1 VAVIGAGTMGAGIAQ
16 VCAQAGWKT
25 NLFDAFPEGL
35 ERGMKAIDAFWD
47 KGIARGKTSVE
58 QKQQWAANLHPIS
71 DMSEA
76 VSNVDLVIEA
86 VPEIPS
92 LKHQIFADL
101 GKMTKKDCILGT
113 NTSSLSIKAIAHAS
127 GRPENVIGMHFFNP
141 VPIMKLLELVKHDSC
156 SEQTIA
162 FAKAAGAAMGKTT
175 ILVEDI
181 PGFATS
187 RLGVVL
193 GNEAI
198 RMLADGVASAK
209 DIDTAIMKLLELVK
223 HDSCSEQTIAF
234 AKAAGAAMGKTTI
247 LVEDIPGFATSR
259 LGVVLGNEAIRMLA
273 DGVAS
278 AKDIDTAMVLGYKH
292 PMGPLALT
300 DLVGLDVRR
309 DILLNLKQS
318 FNDDSYT
325 PHPLLE
331 KLVAEGRLGKKSGKG
346 IYDWTSGSAEETEL
360 P

>member
-1 VAVIGAGTMGAGIAQ
+1 MGAGIAQ

-35 ERGMKAIDAFWD
+35 ERGIKAIDAFWD
-47 KGIARGKTSVE
+47 KGIARGKTTPE
-58 QKQQWAANLHPIS
+58 QKIEWAANLHAVS
-71 DMSEA
+71 DMADA
-76 VSNVDLVIEA
+76 VGDVDLVIEA
-86 VPEIPS
+86 VPEIPD
-92 LKHQIFADL
+92 LKHKIFAEL
-101 GKMTKKDCILGT
+101 GTMTRDDCILGT
-113 NTSSLSIKAIAHAS
+113 NTSSLSIADIAAAS
-127 GRPENVIGMHFFNP
+127 GKPDKVIGMHFFNP

-156 SEQTIA
+156 SDETIA
-162 FAKAAGAAMGKTT
+162 VAQAAGKAMGKTT
-175 ILVEDI
+175 ILV
-181 PGFATS
+181 
-187 RLGVVL
+187 
-193 GNEAI
+193 
-198 RMLADGVASAK
+198 K
-209 DIDTAIMKLLELVK
+209 
-223 HDSCSEQTIAF
+223 
-234 AKAAGAAMGKTTI
+234 
-247 LVEDIPGFATSR
+247 DIPGFATSR

-346 IYDWTSGSAEETEL
+346 IYDWSTGSAEETEL

>member
-1 VAVIGAGTMGAGIAQ
+1 MGIDSVAVIGAGTMGAGIAQ

-47 KGIARGKTSVE
+47 KGIARGKTSPE
-58 QKQQWAANLHPIS
+58 QKTEWSANLH
-71 DMSEA
+71 A
-76 VSNVDLVIEA
+76 VSNMADAVGDVDLVIEA
-86 VPEIPS
+86 VPEIPE
-92 LKHQIFADL
+92 LKHKIFADL
-101 GKMTKKDCILGT
+101 GAMTREDCILGT
-113 NTSSLSIKAIAHAS
+113 NTSSLSIADIAAAS
-127 GRPENVIGMHFFNP
+127 GRADKVIGMHFFNP

-156 SEQTIA
+156 SEETIA
-162 FAKAAGAAMGKTT
+162 VAEAAGKAMGKTT
-175 ILVEDI
+175 ILV
-181 PGFATS
+181 
-187 RLGVVL
+187 
-193 GNEAI
+193 
-198 RMLADGVASAK
+198 K
-209 DIDTAIMKLLELVK
+209 
-223 HDSCSEQTIAF
+223 
-234 AKAAGAAMGKTTI
+234 
-247 LVEDIPGFATSR
+247 DIPGFATSR

-346 IYDWTSGSAEETEL
+346 IYDWSSGSAEETEL